1 MTRRK
6 LHISFHNMK
15 KTAAFFYLLLVTD
28 ALAAEIEEREK
39 DWEASVNWRYL
50 YSSQQAFPL
59 NAQGQSG
66 GPAWTLDN
74 RLEAGARWQIDKQWK
89 LEGTFRLFEGQVAG
103 EFDTVGLE
111 FRDDAR
117 RNLRGWDV
125 KEAELRQLY
134 LQWNAPWFVLRLGQQ
149 YSHWG
154 LGLLSNDGRER
165 PERFGYSSQGDI
177 SHRLLLATR
186 PFARSQGWAAE
197 VVTALGGGLVWR
209 DENCS
214 LRRGDLGGEVLGTAF
229 YRTPG
234 LDAGVYLAGRIQED
248 DAGSYLRVAAIDL
261 FASLRPAQ
269 EEEVGLIAE
278 GEFVLLTGSTNRVI
292 QAEHTSG
299 LEVSALGAVLR
310 GGWQFGAWRLRP
322 VLELG
327 YASGDA
333 DPYDGVVTQ
342 FSFDPDY
349 RVGLI
354 LYDVLL
360 RQITAMAAEEAA
372 DPERVGY
379 PISGTDQLPS
389 TGQVSN
395 SIYLLLTLEYQ
406 PLDQLRL
413 LAGAL
418 LAFSATAFYQTYQT
432 FAHGGVPTNL
442 YGRTEPGRHLGTEF
456 DLAADWNQPLYG
468 GLSLLAGVQ
477 VGWFLPGSAFERP
490 EGTRPGTVSRFLG
503 RLGLVWR

>member
-1 MTRRK
+1 LTGYK
-6 LHISFHNMK
+6 LHNNFQFMK
-15 KTAAFFYLLLVTD
+15 RTAALFCLFVLTD
-28 ALAAEIEEREK
+28 ALAEEIEEKERG
-39 DWEASVNWRYL
+39 WEVFTAWRYL
-50 YSSQQAFPL
+50 YSSQQAFPI
-59 NAQGQSG
+59 NARGQSG
-66 GPAWTLDN
+66 GPAWMLDN
-74 RLEAGARWQIDKQWK
+74 RLQAGARWQIDRQWK
-89 LEGTFRLFEGQVAG
+89 LEGEFWLFDGQVAG
-103 EFDTVGLE
+103 EFDSVGLE

-117 RNLRGWDV
+117 RNLRGWDL

-154 LGLLSNDGRER
+154 LGLLANDGRER

-177 SHRLLLATR
+177 SERLLLATR
-186 PFARSQGWAAE
+186 PFARSQGWAADI
-197 VVTALGGGLVWR
+197 VTALGGGLVWR

-214 LRRGDLGGEVLGTAF
+214 LRRGDLGGEVLATAF

-234 LDAGVYLAGRIQED
+234 LDAGVYIAGRIQED
-248 DAGSYLRVAAIDL
+248 DSGSYLRVAAVDL
-261 FASLRPAQ
+261 FASLRPA
-269 EEEVGLIAE
+269 EEEDGIIAE
-278 GEFVLLTGSTNRVI
+278 GELALLAGSTNRVI

-342 FSFDPDY
+342 FSFDPDF

-360 RQITAMAAEEAA
+360 RQISAMAAQEAA
-372 DPERVGY
+372 DPDRVGY
-379 PISGTDQLPS
+379 PVSGTDQLPS
-389 TGQVSN
+389 AGQVAN

-406 PLDQLRL
+406 PLEQLRL

-418 LAFSATAFYQTYQT
+418 SAFSATAFYQTYQT

-477 VGWFLPGSAFERP
+477 FGWFLPGGAFDRP
-490 EGTRPGTVSRFLG
+490 DGTRPGTVSRFLG
-503 RLGLVWR
+503 RLGLAWR